1 MNWHTVDPNLPTLP
15 FVFDDKAVQ
24 QQFTQQKSPSDM
36 VTAWPTAVTKCRRQD
51 VQYIP
56 ATRCVTTYAMTME
69 QAGAAPAQSI
79 GVVEATP
86 NGVNHRWFTADPQLP
101 GMATAGDSTAMRK
114 RLVDLRRQR
123 GQKGVVDR
131 CTVTPLRYKSNS
143 RCALRYDLYT
153 AQQQVSCFGKVLA
166 HDGAQLMQTITALYQ
181 ASQQDLELPRIAE
194 PLVYWPDLHLLLQ
207 AAVKGVELHTAAF
220 DTQIATTTRL
230 DWLRKAGRCSAA
242 LHSHNGPVCRT
253 LPQAPRTFGADLLE
267 LSNYSPAL
275 RQINP
280 ALASRFTAAIA
291 AMQTATRNQPE
302 LDAVITHGAL
312 RTDQFLINDPQ
323 LVLIDLDGIGL
334 ASPAR
339 DLGNLLAYLTWK
351 ALRQPQHAAFIQA
364 GQRAFLAGYST
375 LCELPSAEWLTF
387 YQAASLLK
395 IIGRR
400 YTGLTY
406 QEWPLTEVL
415 LDVAMGMV
423 SIA

>member
-15 FVFDDKAVQ
+15 FVFDDQAVRQ
-24 QQFTQQKSPSDM
+24 HFTQQKSSSGT

-51 VQYIP
+51 VQYVP

-69 QAGAAPAQSI
+69 QPGAAPAQSI
-79 GVVEATP
+79 GVIEATP
-86 NGVNHRWFTADPQLP
+86 NGVNHRWFTADPHLP
-101 GMATAGDSTAMRK
+101 GMATASDSIAMRA

-123 GQKGVVDR
+123 GQKGVVDH

-143 RCALRYDLYT
+143 RCALRYDLYMT
-153 AQQQVSCFGKVLA
+153 REQVSCFGKVLA
-166 HDGAQLMQTITALYQ
+166 HDGTQLMQTVTMLYQ
-181 ASQQDLELPRIAE
+181 ASQQTPELPRIAE
-194 PLVYWPDLHLLLQ
+194 PLVYWPDLQLLLQ

-220 DTQIATTTRL
+220 DPQIATTTRL
-230 DWLRKAGRCSAA
+230 DWLRSVGRCIAA
-242 LHSHNGPVCRT
+242 LHSLHAPVYRT
-253 LPQAPRTFGADLLE
+253 MTGAPRTFTDDLAE
-267 LSNYSPAL
+267 LFDYYPAL
-275 RQINP
+275 SQINLG
-280 ALASRFTAAIA
+280 LAGRFATTIAAIYA
-291 AMQTATRNQPE
+291 ATQDQPE
-302 LDAVITHGAL
+302 AAPVLSHGAL
-312 RTDQFLINDPQ
+312 RTDQFLIDHGQ

-339 DLGNLLAYLTWK
+339 DLGNLFAYLTWK

-375 LCELPSAEWLTF
+375 LRDLPSAEWLAL

-406 QEWPLTEVL
+406 QEWPLTETL
-415 LDVAMGMV
+415 LDIAMEMV